1 MLWLTACAPK
11 CVVQSS
17 VRELGLYW
25 RGFMGFSSE
34 GWKAVQRFC
43 LPVEPCWG
51 KPLLILITAQIKGK
65 IMRKLHKNGSC
76 FTSGSCPLISSPI
89 QLWLYC
95 VPSAFLEIH
104 SETSGFSKSWAG
116 SGEGQSEELG
126 TSLDWH
132 RCWKNACGTE
142 ASVLRLLNLG

>member
-1 MLWLTACAPK
+1 MESYAALLLTGGAL
-11 CVVQSS
+11 
-17 VRELGLYW
+17 LGKTSLDFDN
-25 RGFMGFSSE
+25 R
-34 GWKAVQRFC
+34 
-43 LPVEPCWG
+43 
-51 KPLLILITAQIKGK
+51 QIKAK
-65 IMRKLHKNGSC
+65 IMRKLHKNGSR
-76 FTSGSCPLISSPI
+76 FTSGSCPLISSPV
-89 QLWLYC
+89 QLWLCC
-95 VPSAFLEIH
+95 VPSAFLEIR